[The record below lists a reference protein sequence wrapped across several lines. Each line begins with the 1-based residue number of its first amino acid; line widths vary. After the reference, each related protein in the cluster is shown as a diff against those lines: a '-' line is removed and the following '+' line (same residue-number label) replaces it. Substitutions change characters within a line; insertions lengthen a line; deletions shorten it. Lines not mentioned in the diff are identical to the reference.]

1 MIEETDFFSKDMERE
16 NDQFVEEKILQ
27 GANFPDLH
35 EVSHLKT
42 RSDMESG
49 VGKYVAPL
57 LLDEAVEKN
66 IPTSNGNVPVR
77 MFLPKGQ
84 IEGVYLHFHGGGWVI
99 GTSHMQ
105 DQKLKDIS
113 DECNAVVMSVEY
125 RLAPEHRYPA
135 AQDDCEEVALWVIK
149 HCKNEFGTEKIV
161 VGGESAGAHLST
173 STLIRLRDK
182 HQFTGFKGANLVYGV
197 YDLSMTPSSKLWGNE
212 KGLLN
217 TPGMEWFIDHYLQDL
232 DRTDPDIS
240 PLYSDLSD
248 MPNALFT
255 VGTRDLLL
263 DDTLFMHS
271 RWEFSGNDATL
282 NVYAGATHGFDSLPT
297 QLAINVQKRIRSFIS
312 QCFSS

>member
-1 MIEETDFFSKDMERE
+1 MERE

-42 RSDMESG
+42 RSDMELG

-113 DECNAVVMSVEY
+113 DECKRS
-125 RLAPEHRYPA
+125 
-135 AQDDCEEVALWVIK
+135 C
-149 HCKNEFGTEKIV
+149 
-161 VGGESAGAHLST
+161 
-173 STLIRLRDK
+173 
-182 HQFTGFKGANLVYGV
+182 
-197 YDLSMTPSSKLWGNE
+197 
-212 KGLLN
+212 
-217 TPGMEWFIDHYLQDL
+217 
-232 DRTDPDIS
+232 
-240 PLYSDLSD
+240 
-248 MPNALFT
+248 MP
-255 VGTRDLLL
+255 
-263 DDTLFMHS
+263 
-271 RWEFSGNDATL
+271 
-282 NVYAGATHGFDSLPT
+282 
-297 QLAINVQKRIRSFIS
+297 
-312 QCFSS
+312 